1 MKKHRNIILTSIL
14 LLLSFVYGYGQN
26 LIQNDKFIYVT
37 TFKNKVVFL
46 KEIPISN
53 KNMDYNYFVL
63 KEWGKKNYSNDITQ
77 SNIRYDNKN
86 KEILVKSRV
95 ELILP
100 ENSEGLR
107 ESVLM
112 IYHLNAFILDN
123 KCILE
128 VKNIT
133 YNSPERTTIRSFKA
147 EDIISDEAI
156 RINDDLGEFRV
167 NTKKSTLYFLN
178 ELANELADVLNKEN

>member
-112 IYHLNAFILDN
+112 IYRLNAFILDN

>member
-178 ELANELADVLNKEN
+178 ELANELADVFNKEN